1 MFQQIKITM
10 PNTTPFFRQKA
21 ILTAVTRKSF
31 PDFSEI
37 EAYVNKKLAEQWL
50 VDGKTKSGFS
60 KRTFER
66 DLKDIE
72 QIFGVVIVYAA
83 SNRGY
88 YIDSEA
94 GLVDNVLDQMLS
106 AFDVLNALKLT
117 STIAPFV
124 LTENKK
130 PQGLE
135 NLYGMLHAIQNKK
148 EVTFAYQKFWDAAQ
162 TQRVVWPLAVKEYSH
177 RWYLVAKDKKDDL
190 VKSFG
195 LDRISNFQVTN
206 KPFQPDPTFDVAKKF
221 DHCNGVIGSNDEQPS
236 EVVLSFTP
244 FQGKFIKT
252 LPIHHSQKTVVDNAT
267 ETRVQLLIYPTHDFI
282 MLLLS
287 YGKEVKI
294 IEPKWLADK
303 VKESHK
309 LALERYAG

>member
-1 MFQQIKITM
+1 M

-21 ILTAVTRKSF
+21 ILAAVKRKSF

-37 EAYVNKKLAEQWL
+37 ESYVNEKLEEQL
-50 VDGKTKSGFS
+50 VRDEKTKSGFS

-72 QIFGVVIVYAA
+72 QIFGVVIVYSA

-88 YIDSEA
+88 FIDSEA

-106 AFDVLNALKLT
+106 AYDVLNALKLT

-130 PQGLE
+130 PQGTE

-148 EVTFAYQKFWDAAQ
+148 EVTFTHQKFWEEQQ
-162 TQRVVWPLAVKEYSH
+162 TKRAVEPLAVKEYSH
-177 RWYLVAKDKKDDL
+177 RWYLVAKDKKDGK
-190 VKSFG
+190 VKTFG
-195 LDRISNFQVTN
+195 LDRISDFQITD
-206 KPFQPDPTFDVAKKF
+206 KQFRPDPAFDVTKKF
-221 DHCNGVIGSNDEQPS
+221 YHCYGVIGSDDEQPS

-252 LPIHHSQKTVVDNAT
+252 LPIHHSQETLVDSSK
-267 ETRVQLLIYPTHDFI
+267 ETRVRLRIYPTHDFI

-287 YGKEVKI
+287 YGKEVKVI
-294 IEPKWLADK
+294 DPKWLVEK
-303 VKESHK
+303 VQEEHR
-309 LALERYAG
+309 LAGERYER